1 MHAMTRPDTAPGSSE
16 AGFTLIEA
24 MVAIVVLLVGVASV
38 ANLMVVA
45 ASSNTV
51 ANQATAAATI
61 ASQEIERLSAIPY
74 DQLVVGGDLTA
85 DTSVGATDFFS
96 EQDLPGVGV
105 IHTRWVVVPIA
116 GDNQTR
122 FIQVRSEATGAL
134 TGPRSRADFTI
145 VRSCTSTT
153 IGCPAP

>member
-1 MHAMTRPDTAPGSSE
+1 MTRSTSAARANGSE
-16 AGFTLIEA
+16 AGFTLVEA

-51 ANQATAAATI
+51 GNQATAAATM
-61 ASQEIERLSAIPY
+61 ASQEMERLSAIPY

-85 DTSVGATDFFS
+85 DDPGFFS
-96 EQDLPGVGV
+96 EQNLPGVGL
-105 IHTRWVVVPIA
+105 IRTRWQVSAIA

-153 IGCPAP
+153 IGCPNP